1 MAVVATATA
10 MAMALKI
17 RPAELMPIRNFHA
30 REWGLQPGVVAVAC
44 LLSASAVWAQD
55 ESGASSKLS
64 TSGRPS
70 VLVEPRF
77 GVMQTWTDNNRLSRT
92 DKDAALLTTLTPGI
106 SISTTRG
113 AVRGSLDYSLN
124 GIVYTK
130 SEEKARVQHSLAAKG
145 VAELI
150 DNLFFVDASA
160 SISQQAASA
169 FGVQTVD
176 PSLAN
181 ANRRETATVSLS
193 PRLQGR
199 LGSLANFEFRANTSA
214 TNVSDAVIGDSHANG
229 GSLRISRAGRA
240 ALMWSVDASTQKS
253 SFKTGAQNRV
263 SSVTGSLN
271 YKPDIDWQLGVLAGR
286 ERSDLKDFVL
296 RNSWTYGAN
305 LSWTPSLRTK
315 VSADFQS
322 HDYGDSFTYNLEHRW
337 SRSALRFSD
346 SQSVNAASFQ
356 NAGAPRSNYDLYFFQ
371 FASLVPDPA
380 QRDVFVRNFLRAQ
393 GLTPDAL
400 ANSAVV
406 DTGPTVLRNQLLSY
420 TLQGVRTTITTTAS
434 RSNNRRLAS
443 ASASA
448 GDFAATGRV
457 LQRSLSL
464 NVSHNLTP
472 TSSAVL
478 SVLQQESEGDSAA
491 QTTTLRSISASWN
504 CRLGTRTN
512 FTLGA
517 RAAHSGGLISYR
529 ENAMFANLVQQF

>member
-1 MAVVATATA
+1 M
-10 MAMALKI
+10 LS
-17 RPAELMPIRNFHA
+17 RNFHEQTRVLRPCA
-30 REWGLQPGVVAVAC
+30 LAAAW
-44 LLSASAVWAQD
+44 LLSAGAAWAQD
-55 ESGASSKLS
+55 DASQANKLAS
-64 TSGRPS
+64 SGRPS

-77 GVMQTWTDNNRLSRT
+77 GVMQTWTDNNRLSST
-92 DKDAALLTTLTPGI
+92 NKDAALLTTLTPGI

-113 AVRGSLDYSLN
+113 AIRGSLDYSLN

-130 SEEKARVQHSLAAKG
+130 SDEKARVQHSLAAKG

-160 SISQQAASA
+160 SVSQQAASA

-181 ANRRETATVSLS
+181 ANRRETATVSVS
-193 PRLQGR
+193 PRIQGR
-199 LGSLANFEFRANTSA
+199 IGSVANFELRANTSA

-229 GSLRISRAGRA
+229 GNLRISRAGRA
-240 ALMWSVDASTQKS
+240 ALTWSLDASTQKS

-263 SSVTGSLN
+263 SSATASLG
-271 YKPDIDWQLGVLAGR
+271 YTPDVDWKLGVLAGR

-305 LSWTPSLRTK
+305 LSWTPSPRTK

-322 HDYGDSFTYNLEHRW
+322 HEYGDSFSYNLEHRW

-393 GLTPDAL
+393 GLSADAL
-400 ANSAVV
+400 ASSAVV
-406 DTGPTVLRNQLLSY
+406 DTGPTVLRTQLLSY
-420 TLQGVRTTITTTAS
+420 SLQGVRTTLTATAS
-434 RSNNRRLAS
+434 RNNNRRLAS
-443 ASASA
+443 ASSSA
-448 GDFAATGRV
+448 GDFAANGRV
-457 LQRSLSL
+457 LQRSLSV
-464 NVSHNLTP
+464 NISHNLTP

-478 SVLQQESEGDSAA
+478 TALQQESEGDTAA
-491 QTTTLRSISASWN
+491 QSSTLRSISASWN